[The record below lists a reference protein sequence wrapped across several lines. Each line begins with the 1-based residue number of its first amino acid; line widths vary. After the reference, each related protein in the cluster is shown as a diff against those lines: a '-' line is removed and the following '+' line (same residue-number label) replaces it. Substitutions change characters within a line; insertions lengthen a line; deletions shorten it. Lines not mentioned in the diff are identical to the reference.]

1 MSASLSDSEGS
12 FFSQFCNLQH
22 DINVDLKWVFVVLLK
37 TCSKEVQTKPV
48 SEIPGIWKWLLFMH
62 YLCMCLP
69 WQCKPRASLTL
80 KGFVSRTESWVD
92 CSVRIYCINMLTAT
106 GKIFFCP
113 TIIMF
118 FLMDSNGRIVS
129 FLYLCILDAVAILCV
144 NQLLRQVCTTRGLKA
159 LKCEYCCLQRPELR
173 SAVKNAPSWSYLCS
187 EFEDRFDFLG
197 YWYRQ
202 ISVMSAEVFNFQLS
216 YTYPDQV
223 FC

>member
-106 GKIFFCP
+106 GKIFFLSYYNNVFPDGLQWTYCLHFRRSCNLVCKSVAE
-113 TIIMF
+113 TSMYNQRSKGIKVWILLF
-118 FLMDSNGRIVS
+118 AETWAALCGEECS
-129 FLYLCILDAVAILCV
+129 FLK
-144 NQLLRQVCTTRGLKA
+144 LLMQWIWR
-159 LKCEYCCLQRPELR
+159 
-173 SAVKNAPSWSYLCS
+173 
-187 EFEDRFDFLG
+187 
-197 YWYRQ
+197 
-202 ISVMSAEVFNFQLS
+202 
-216 YTYPDQV
+216 
-223 FC
+223 